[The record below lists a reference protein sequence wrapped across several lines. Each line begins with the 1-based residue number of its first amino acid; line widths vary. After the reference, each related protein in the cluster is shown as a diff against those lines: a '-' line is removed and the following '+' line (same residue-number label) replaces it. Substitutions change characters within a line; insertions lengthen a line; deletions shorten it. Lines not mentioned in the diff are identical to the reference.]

1 MPRRDT
7 FGFTAALLL
16 AAAAALLIPGPASAQ
31 DYYWE
36 NPRFLS
42 DPSAR
47 YPAALEVPGGI
58 AVLWQES
65 RSVGPGAGEAYLSLA
80 LLQDGKPEV
89 LNRRFAGPYPY
100 RGDEPVLFS
109 SASSPSGDLAVAV
122 LTGDREATV
131 LVSRDGGLSF
141 PVSAVVSSDQTIS
154 APRVFPRAGGG
165 WYLFA
170 ARGREDSLTIY
181 YARTEDGRV
190 WTDFQPFV
198 NGGDN
203 LPLSFL
209 PSAASVPG
217 ADVVVFQA
225 LSGDPRPT
233 YQIYAK
239 RTVDGGLTWSRAS
252 LVTNFG
258 DQGGSA
264 GAETFQNQRPHV
276 AYIGGKLYMAWERTP
291 RGGSPQAHFAE
302 LDDSGSYVPGT
313 AERVSV
319 GSGTVGQPR
328 LVDAGG
334 KPGLIWFDNRRG
346 RNHVY
351 LAFREGILWRDRD
364 VSGAAQGEATF
375 GRSVYR
381 QGRLWVFWQSQPPS
395 GAPRIAA
402 LEPDTT
408 IRPPVAAAADF
419 TAGRRIRRDSASI
432 RWTTPEDSSGIAGF
446 SYAWSRDPGAEP
458 PRELMALTTVN
469 RASFTADQDGSWWF
483 SIRAVDYAGNWS
495 APARV
500 EFVRDTTPPG
510 PPALRP
516 PQAGPD
522 GFLSSNT
529 FNVLWDPPAD
539 PDVAGYTWILR
550 SLGPLDRPPARK
562 RPAGTAA
569 VPTAESA
576 AGDSGTDAAAA
587 APQTVGTARASP
599 YPFDPATEYER
610 ELAARAGDVVP
621 PPASRG
627 LGTSAGFPN
636 VDDGYYI
643 FSVAAIDEVG
653 NIGPPVRTM
662 LRADKFVPFTLVSDI
677 LTARD
682 DFGVVTL
689 RILGR
694 GFREDGVVSR
704 IVLDRD
710 GAEPYD
716 YVFNLSAG
724 AYSVDSD
731 RSLGGLVAQDVEAG
745 DYRVGLLH
753 PVRGWYWARSPLTF
767 DAQGTV
773 KFGDFSSRYEPVW
786 TFRPRARYRISF
798 WDLFAVLA
806 AAFGAVGI
814 LATLRR
820 AAAVVRDGALVRLE
834 ITALLEGGPLPMA
847 RTKMEVRKLRTRGLS
862 LGIKFTLV
870 IGLLVLFVTAMV
882 SVPLGVFQVQNQGRN
897 LARGLQQKA
906 QVLLESLAQGARTY
920 LPAENVL
927 ELGFLPQQ
935 VQALAEA
942 RYVTITGYGTREDR
956 DRSTN
961 PDVVWA
967 TNDPDANSKLDGPE
981 LRPGRSVLS
990 DPISPRIPEIAAA
1003 VDKRASEEVG
1013 AIAETLAKLQEEART
1028 LAVRLT
1034 PENEAKLSQIAAT
1047 TRDLERTLN
1056 ERLQV
1061 ISREIMGSEPAYD
1074 ALALAPNVTEYIF
1087 YKPVVYRQ
1095 GQDGIYYRGMVR
1107 LAVST
1112 DLINQELRSATV
1124 NLVRIT
1130 GSIALLVLAVGV
1142 GGAALLAWYIVSPIR
1157 KLVAAIERIRDTED
1171 KEQLKGERIEVRTRD
1186 ELYELASAVN
1196 TLTEG
1201 LVKAAAA
1208 SKDLTVG
1215 KETQKMFLPLHRNE
1229 RGEKLSTGSEETPDV
1244 SFFGYYEGAKGVSGD
1259 FFNFMALDDRYY
1271 AFIKCDAAGKGI
1283 PAAIISVEVATL
1295 FLNHFTGWTRDK
1307 GIKLDELCYQINDMV
1322 EGRGFKGKFAALTM
1336 GVLDGKTGVLHLCH
1350 AGDKTQ
1356 RIYEARNR
1364 KIAVHDLPDT
1374 PPCGSFPNFLV
1385 QARSPYTQTTLR
1397 LEKGDVLLLYTD
1409 GIEEAKWYQRGP
1421 DFKILEKTVALKDGA
1436 EQVQKLEDPFGNER
1450 AEAIVEAVLSKGR
1463 YRLEKAGNPVPDQVT
1478 TFDYSTCEGTLEE
1491 VVLALISAEKI
1502 FRMYPDP
1509 QATEKDL
1516 VLVDAKIDDF
1526 LEKHFD
1532 QYRILLKDKRRDN
1545 PDKDHP
1551 EYRVYAGIRE
1561 DDQYDDLTLMAIRR
1575 K

>member
-1 MPRRDT
+1 MARR
-7 FGFTAALLL
+7 GFSRYAAALLL
-16 AAAAALLIPGPASAQ
+16 TAASVFRAAEAAAQ

-42 DPSAR
+42 APSAR
-47 YPAALEVPGGI
+47 YPVALEVPGGI
-58 AVLWQES
+58 AVVWQES
-65 RSVGPGAGEAYLSLA
+65 RSTGSGSGEAFLSLA
-80 LLQDGKPEV
+80 LLRDGQPDI
-89 LNRRFAGPYPY
+89 LRLRFAGPYPF

-109 SASSPSGDLAVAV
+109 AASSVSGSLAVAV
-122 LTGDREATV
+122 LSGEREATV

-141 PVSAVVSSDQTIS
+141 PETSAVASDLAIS
-154 APRVFPRAGGG
+154 APRIFPRSGGG

-181 YARTEDGRV
+181 YARTPDGRT

-198 NGGDN
+198 NGGNDFS
-203 LPLSFL
+203 LSFL
-209 PSAASVPG
+209 PSAAIIPG

-225 LSGDPRPT
+225 LAGSERPT
-233 YQIYAK
+233 FQVFAK
-239 RTVDGGLTWSRAS
+239 RSVDGGATWSPAAR
-252 LVTNFG
+252 VTTFG
-258 DQGGSA
+258 DDAS
-264 GAETFQNQRPHV
+264 GAASDTFQNQRPHL
-276 AYIGGKLYMAWERTP
+276 AFIGGKLRMVWERTP
-291 RGGSPQAHFAE
+291 RGGSPQAYFAE
-302 LDDSGSYVPGT
+302 LDSSGAYVPGT
-313 AERVSV
+313 AERLNL
-319 GSGTVGQPR
+319 GSGTAGEPR

-334 KPGLIWFDNRRG
+334 KPGVVWFDNRRG
-346 RNHVY
+346 RNRVY
-351 LAFREGILWRDRD
+351 LAFREGLLWRERD
-364 VSGAAQGEATF
+364 LSGIGLGEATF
-375 GRSVYR
+375 GRAVYR
-381 QGRLWVFWQSQPPS
+381 NGRVWAFWQTQPAA
-395 GAPRIAA
+395 GGPRITT

-408 IRPPVAAAADF
+408 VRPPEVAAADF
-419 TAGRRIRRDSASI
+419 APGRRIRRDSAAL
-432 RWTTPEDSSGIAGF
+432 RWSTPEDSSGIAGY
-446 SYAWSRDPGAEP
+446 SYTWGRNPDETP
-458 PRELMALTTVN
+458 PETLTALETVN
-469 RASFTADQDGSWWF
+469 RAAFTADRDGSWWF

-495 APARV
+495 APARI

-510 PPALRP
+510 PPSLRP
-516 PQAGPD
+516 PAAGPD
-522 GFLSSNT
+522 GFLTSNT

-539 PDVAGYTWILR
+539 PDVAGYTWTLR
-550 SLGPLDRPPARK
+550 YIGPLDRLPARK
-562 RPAGTAA
+562 RPPAATPGTGDGSAQTSAAGTASA
-569 VPTAESA
+569 VPYSFE
-576 AGDSGTDAAAA
+576 
-587 APQTVGTARASP
+587 
-599 YPFDPATEYER
+599 PATDYER
-610 ELAARAGDVVP
+610 ELAGRAGETNP

-627 LGTSAGFPN
+627 PGTTAGFPN

-643 FSVAAIDEVG
+643 FSVAAVDEVG
-653 NIGPPVRTM
+653 NIGPAVRTL
-662 LRADKFVPFTLVSDI
+662 LRADKFVPFTLVSDV
-677 LTARD
+677 LLARD
-682 DFGVVTL
+682 DFGVATI

-704 IVLDRD
+704 VVLDRD
-710 GAEPYD
+710 GRAPYD
-716 YVFNLSAG
+716 YSFDLSAG
-724 AYSVDSD
+724 AYRVDSD
-731 RSLGGLVAQDVEAG
+731 RSLGGLVAQDVEEG
-745 DYRVGLLH
+745 EYRLGLLH
-753 PVRGWYWARSPLTF
+753 PARGWYWARSPLAF
-767 DAQGTV
+767 DAAGTV
-773 KFGDFSSRYEPVW
+773 KFGDFSARYEPVW
-786 TFRPRARYRISF
+786 TFRPSAKYRISF

-820 AAAVVRDGALVRLE
+820 AAAVVRDGAVVRLE
-834 ITALLEGGPLPMA
+834 VAALLEGGPMPTA
-847 RTKMEVRKLRTRGLS
+847 RKKVEVRKLKTRGLN
-862 LGIKFTLV
+862 LGFKFTLV

-882 SVPLGVFQVQNQGRN
+882 SVPLGVFQVRTQGQN
-897 LARGLQQKA
+897 LARGLEQKA

-942 RYVTITGYGTREDR
+942 KFVTITGYGTRDDR

-961 PDVVWA
+961 PDMVWA
-967 TNDPDANSKLDGPE
+967 SNDPDVLAKLDGPE
-981 LRPGRSVLS
+981 FRPGRSRFTDSL
-990 DPISPRIPEIAAA
+990 SPRIPEIAAA
-1003 VDKRASEEVG
+1003 VDKRAAEEVG
-1013 AIAETLAKLQEEART
+1013 AVAETLARLQEEART

-1034 PENEAKLSQIAAT
+1034 PENEAKLSQIAAA

-1061 ISREIMGSEPAYD
+1061 IAREIMGSEPAYD
-1074 ALALAPNVTEYIF
+1074 AQALAPGTTEYVF

-1171 KEQLKGERIEVRTRD
+1171 KEQLKGERIEVSTRD

-1215 KETQKMFLPLHRNE
+1215 KETQKMFLPLHKNE

-1259 FFNFMALDDRYY
+1259 FFNFLKLDDRYY

-1295 FLNHFTGWTRDK
+1295 FLNHFTGWSRDK
-1307 GIKLDELCYQINDMV
+1307 GIHLDALAYQINDMV

-1336 GVLDGKTGVLHLCH
+1336 GVLDGKTGTAQLCH

-1356 RIYEARNR
+1356 RIYEARSR
-1364 KIAVHDLPDT
+1364 KIRVHDLPDT

-1385 QARSPYTQTTLR
+1385 EMKSPYKQTSLK
-1397 LEKGDVLLLYTD
+1397 LEKGDIFLLYTD
-1409 GIEEAKWYQRGP
+1409 GIEEAKWFQRGP
-1421 DFKILEKTVALKDGA
+1421 DFRILEKTVALKDGA
-1436 EQVQKLEDPFGNER
+1436 EQVQKLEDAFGNDR
-1450 AEAIVEAVLSKGR
+1450 VGDIVEAVLDRGR
-1463 YRLEKAGNPVPDQVT
+1463 YRLVKEGNPVPDQVI
-1478 TFDYSTCEGTLEE
+1478 TFDYSSCEGTLEE
-1491 VVLALISAEKI
+1491 VVLALISAEKL

-1509 QATEKDL
+1509 RATEKDL

-1545 PDKDHP
+1545 PDKEHP

-1561 DDQYDDLTLMAIRR
+1561 DDQYDDLTLMAIKR